1 MNFLYAFMLLY
12 VEHNKYRKKN
22 VAGRERSINYLGDE
36 VAVMSQLMENSY
48 PLRNQTASN
57 LSDANLSLAEFFMQQ
72 RLKMYILFGIDPIR
86 AKVLKN

>member
-1 MNFLYAFMLLY
+1 M
-12 VEHNKYRKKN
+12 
-22 VAGRERSINYLGDE
+22 
-36 VAVMSQLMENSY
+36 AVMSQLMENSY

-57 LSDANLSLAEFFMQQ
+57 LTDANLSLAEFFMQQ